1 MFQNLRTGAPLY
13 VLDKNTPQVVIYE
26 VVSVSPQR
34 PKVNTTLQTTWPPQ
48 PKMVVDITA
57 KNESQSVTFKDVPA
71 ELTVADYG
79 DTGVVMSENRE
90 AILSEIENFKSASQ
104 RALSEVERHRKNV
117 ELCDSMLMALNPKAK
132 EEAERAKEFSTI
144 KDEVAE
150 IKKMMAEL
158 YKSMKPKTE

>member
-34 PKVNTTLQTTWPPQ
+34 LKVNTTLQTTWPPQ

-90 AILSEIENFKSASQ
+90 AILTEIENFRSVSQ
-104 RALSEVERHRKNV
+104 RGLNEVPRLQKNV
-117 ELCDSMLMALNPKAK
+117 EACDAMIQLLNPKAK

-158 YKSMKPKTE
+158 YKSMKSKTE

>member
-1 MFQNLRTGAPLY
+1 MFQNLRTGTPLY
-13 VLDKNTPQVVIYE
+13 VLDKTTPQVVIYD
-26 VVSVSPQR
+26 VVKVSEIR
-34 PKVNTTLQTTWPPQ
+34 TKMDTQTPTMWPPRTTN
-48 PKMVVDITA
+48 VVDITV
-57 KNESQSVTFKDVPA
+57 KNESQNVTFREIPA
-71 ELTVADYG
+71 DLTVYDYG
-79 DTGVVMSENRE
+79 ETGVVMSENRE
-90 AILSEIENFKSASQ
+90 AILAEIENFKSVSQ

-158 YKSMKPKTE
+158 YKSMKSKTE

>member
-13 VLDKNTPQVVIYE
+13 VLDKNTPQVVIYD
-26 VVSVSPQR
+26 VVKVSEIRTKMDTHTP
-34 PKVNTTLQTTWPPQ
+34 TMWPPRTTN
-48 PKMVVDITA
+48 VVDITV
-57 KNESQSVTFKDVPA
+57 KNESQNVTFREIPA
-71 ELTVADYG
+71 DLTVYDYG
-79 DTGVVMSENRE
+79 ETGVVMSENRE
-90 AILSEIENFKSASQ
+90 AILAEIENFKSVSQ